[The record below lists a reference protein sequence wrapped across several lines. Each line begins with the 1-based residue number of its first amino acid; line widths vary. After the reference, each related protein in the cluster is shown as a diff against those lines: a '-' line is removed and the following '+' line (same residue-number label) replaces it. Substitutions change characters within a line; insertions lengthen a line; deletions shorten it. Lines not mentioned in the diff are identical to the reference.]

1 MLELFLVPP
10 VCPPPSPSPLPGTPI
25 QNNLSELFSILN
37 LLDHVAHPDMEEF
50 LQDYGDGSAGSTSE
64 AQV

>member
-1 MLELFLVPP
+1 M
-10 VCPPPSPSPLPGTPI
+10 PPPPLPGTPI

-37 LLDHVAHPDMEEF
+37 LLNQVAHPDMEEF
-50 LQDYGDGSAGSTSE
+50 LEDYGDGSAGSTSE